1 MPQSRKS
8 TRNRLIAAA
17 LELFASKG
25 ITETTTKAVAE
36 RAGVNE
42 VTLFRHFGSK
52 QGLLLAV
59 LEDVAVFTRLGKG
72 AIAQAGKADNPT
84 ETLRNYAN
92 LRLQMLERVPE
103 LVRSLIGEAGQYSP
117 ENRQAL
123 GRGLQALNCYI
134 ASDLDKLLG
143 SEQLASHF
151 PTASLLNS
159 LLLGYFLVELTS
171 EGHDLWQ
178 GREQFLDSVAQL
190 FITGAISQS
199 RIRDAIAQSQFS
211 DAIPLG
217 SAQGKHAPPKNAPI
231 SDLPAPLV
239 HTILQ
244 RAKRKGRNEYAW
256 VYVLFSAGLSP
267 QEIVTLERSNAIG
280 ETDRHLLQINI
291 GAVRQVPLSHWILG
305 KRYGSPTNNPLTQ
318 WLKNRKDDRAAL
330 FLNEQE
336 QPLEIADLQETWELL
351 TEGLLTPQGQPP
363 AIEQARQTWCI
374 EMLSKG
380 IEIEDLSIL
389 SGMTV
394 EQLQPYAQR
403 AREKTA
409 IEQATRL
416 DRSSS

>member
-123 GRGLQALNCYI
+123 GQGLQALNRYI

-199 RIRDAIAQSQFS
+199 RIRDAIA
-211 DAIPLG
+211 PLTIL
-217 SAQGKHAPPKNAPI
+217 PENAPI

-336 QPLEIADLQETWELL
+336 QPLEIADLQQTWKLL

-394 EQLQPYAQR
+394 EQLQPYEQR